1 MRTTTATLAML
12 SMLLIATNVGSQDP
26 TNTTLE
32 TPTVEKLVG
41 TYTYAGNREKDS
53 NAVGAQIDNATA
65 NMGSFIRRKAKKKLE
80 AVNVLV
86 KRIEI
91 ATKGTDIVVTLDDWT
106 VSAPADGSRRSAP
119 ARGGGTA
126 MVSFHTK
133 KSELIEEI
141 DGGKGRRENTFR
153 FNSKG
158 QLVFDVKETSK
169 RLSAP
174 VEYKLLYNRTGT

>member
-1 MRTTTATLAML
+1 MRTTTATLATL
-12 SMLLIATNVGSQDP
+12 SMLLFAGNVGSQDTTSP
-26 TNTTLE
+26 TQEVPTL
-32 TPTVEKLVG
+32 EKLVG
-41 TYTYAGNREKDS
+41 TYTYAGNREEDS

-86 KRIEI
+86 KRLKI
-91 ATKGTDIVVTLDDWT
+91 ATKGNDIVVSLDDWT
-106 VSAPADGSRRSAP
+106 VSAPADGSKRSAP

-126 MVSFHTK
+126 MVSFHVTK
-133 KSELIEEI
+133 SQLVEEI

-153 FNSKG
+153 FNSKD
-158 QLVFDVKETSK
+158 QLILGVKETSK

-174 VEYKLLYNRTGT
+174 VEYKLLYDRASK